1 MDKTTAHG
9 VNIQK
14 VQDILVDQNV
24 PLPRNARFEAKD
36 PSYRELVEEKNYGL
50 YTAAAREAAA
60 QAQQSQ
66 KISFRQDH
74 DYSKPEDDGQL
85 V

>member
-1 MDKTTAHG
+1 MYKR
-9 VNIQK
+9 Q

-36 PSYRELVEEKNYGL
+36 PSYKALVEEKQYGL
-50 YTAAAREAAA
+50 YTAAARQLAK
-60 QAQQSQ
+60 QGQQGLASS
-66 KISFRQDH
+66 IAFRQDH
-74 DYSKPEDDGQL
+74 DYSKTEDDGQL